1 MTNYQLNP
9 INDYGNEKVNDLLH
23 YRIRDM
29 DIEER
34 VRATSM
40 SPMFSFW
47 REVQECMIAAA
58 DEIARLKARVKE
70 LEDVSNDGR

>member
-1 MTNYQLNP
+1 MTRHELNSIHEYQNQLS
-9 INDYGNEKVNDLLH
+9 IDILKQ
-23 YRIRDM
+23 RISEM
-29 DIEER
+29 EIEER

-47 REVQECMIAAA
+47 KEIQETLIASA

-70 LEDVSNDGR
+70 LENVSHD

>member
-1 MTNYQLNP
+1 MTRHELNP
-9 INDYGNEKVNDLLH
+9 IHEYQNQLSIDILKQ
-23 YRIRDM
+23 RISEM
-29 DIEER
+29 EIEER

-47 REVQECMIAAA
+47 KEIQETLIASA

-70 LEDVSNDGR
+70 LENVSHD